1 MDKIRIKGNANLK
14 GNIDVP
20 GSKNASLPILV
31 SSLLSKNNLTLMN
44 VPNLADIETMI
55 KLLESFGV
63 KTNNNGKKIILN
75 ARNIE
80 NKTAEYDLV
89 RKMRASILVLGPLLS
104 RFKEAKISLPGG
116 CAIGTRPIDIHL
128 SALSKLG
135 VNFEIENGF
144 VKGYV
149 RKKLCGSIINL
160 PFPSVGATENILMA
174 SCLAE
179 GTTIINNPAKEPEII
194 DLANALNAMGA
205 KIFSAGSDTI
215 TIHGVKHLGEAKY
228 NIMFD
233 RIVAGT
239 FILAAVM
246 TNNEFIINKID
257 PSSLSSLIETLNT
270 MNAKLKINQDSIKVL
285 RSNKIIGTNVETAP
299 YPGFPTDLQAQIMS
313 LMSIA
318 DGPSTII
325 EKIFE
330 NRFMHVAE
338 LNRLGADIK
347 IQKDK
352 AFINGNRKFK
362 GAQVMASDLRASVSL
377 ILAGLCAEGDTVVN
391 RVYHLDRGYEKIEET
406 LGKCGPIMI
415 REK

>member
-63 KTNNNGKKIILN
+63 KTNNSGKKIILN

-128 SALSKLG
+128 SALSNLG

-149 RKKLCGSIINL
+149 RKQLCGSIINL

-194 DLANALNAMGA
+194 DLANALNVMGA

-215 TIHGVKHLGEAKY
+215 TIHGVKHLGEAEY

-391 RVYHLDRGYEKIEET
+391 RVYHLDRVYEKIEET